1 MSVKLNTRQAGDV
14 TVVQI
19 SGRIVL
25 GEEAGALRAELRSL
39 VEQGRTNILL
49 NLRDVNYVDSSGVG
63 ELVAGFTAVRNRGG
77 ALKLTSLSKRLEEVL
92 LFTKLYVI
100 FEVWDDEA
108 AAIHSFR

>member
-1 MSVKLNTRQAGDV
+1 
-14 TVVQI
+14 
-19 SGRIVL
+19 
-25 GEEAGALRAELRSL
+25 
-39 VEQGRTNILL
+39 
-49 NLRDVNYVDSSGVG
+49 
-63 ELVAGFTAVRNRGG
+63 VAGFTAVRNRGG